1 MIPGIALMI
10 GAYISLRC
18 FELFARPD
26 SHFRSYGNRI
36 AILFVA
42 VITLLVTAWQTAE
55 IWTQALT
62 SRGVPGLP

>member
-36 AILFVA
+36 ALLFVA
-42 VITLLVTAWQTAE
+42 VITLLIALWQTIE
-55 IWTQALT
+55 IWNQAIT
-62 SRGVPGLP
+62 NRGGLGLP